1 MNALILAAGY
11 GTRLQRDLENDSSG
25 KYEQLKGLPKALLPI
40 GGQALISRWVE
51 LLSPLE
57 RLKKVVVLSN
67 DKYFGQFAQWKE
79 KNNFAKVEVLSDGTK
94 SNESRLGAIGSIQ
107 YAIRAGK
114 LEEEPLLVIGGD
126 TLLDV
131 NFDMVEFLEKAETN
145 CQLRAYVTAYKIGE
159 LETTKYGILE
169 TDSTGIVTGFKEKP
183 APEETTSRI
192 ACPCFYYFK
201 SDVFVL
207 ISDFLREKRDAV
219 LAERDATGL
228 LLRYLYDKME
238 QYKFYNRIG
247 EGAHGVVYL
256 GQAVRTGEKVA
267 LKKIP
272 ISEKK
277 LNAGLP
283 KELIREIQAMR
294 QTTRLPEID
303 YDDDYPEEEIRGAQH
318 VLKLRDVF
326 AAGSAV
332 VLATDLMEGDLG
344 DIIRSAE
351 RMRPEIAKTYAR
363 QMLEGV
369 AYIHSKNI
377 LHRDLKPSNMLI
389 DNKGQ
394 LKIGDFGQARIYEK
408 ECPMSH
414 KVATRW
420 YRAPELLYGAHR
432 YDFGVDLWAV
442 GCIIGELFL
451 FSPLFPG
458 QSDIE
463 QLYIVVQTL
472 GTPTDETWPGRKSL
486 PDYAKIVFHETKGKD
501 IGEILAKAPDYTADL
516 VKSFLVYDSTQRL
529 PAAESLRHH
538 FFKESFMNSFPT
550 ARS

>member
-1 MNALILAAGY
+1 
-11 GTRLQRDLENDSSG
+11 
-25 KYEQLKGLPKALLPI
+25 
-40 GGQALISRWVE
+40 
-51 LLSPLE
+51 
-57 RLKKVVVLSN
+57 
-67 DKYFGQFAQWKE
+67 
-79 KNNFAKVEVLSDGTK
+79 
-94 SNESRLGAIGSIQ
+94 
-107 YAIRAGK
+107 
-114 LEEEPLLVIGGD
+114 
-126 TLLDV
+126 
-131 NFDMVEFLEKAETN
+131 
-145 CQLRAYVTAYKIGE
+145 
-159 LETTKYGILE
+159 
-169 TDSTGIVTGFKEKP
+169 
-183 APEETTSRI
+183 
-192 ACPCFYYFK
+192 
-201 SDVFVL
+201 
-207 ISDFLREKRDAV
+207 
-219 LAERDATGL
+219 
-228 LLRYLYDKME
+228 ME
-238 QYKFYNRIG
+238 QYKFHNRIG

-256 GQAVRTGEKVA
+256 GQAVRTGERVA

-272 ISEKK
+272 IKK

-294 QTTRLPEID
+294 QTSHAQPEIEFQGD
-303 YDDDYPEEEIRGAQH
+303 HATKEERGAQH

-344 DIIRSAE
+344 DIIRSAD

-389 DNKGQ
+389 DKSGQ
-394 LKIGDFGQARIYEK
+394 LKIGDFGQARIYEN
-408 ECPMSH
+408 ESSMSH

-451 FSPLFPG
+451 FSALFPG

-463 QLYIVVQTL
+463 QLYLVVQTL

-501 IGEILAKAPDYTADL
+501 LAEILALAPDFTADL
-516 VKSFLVYDSTQRL
+516 VKSFLVYDSSQRL
-529 PAAESLRHH
+529 TAAQSLSHD
-538 FFKESFMNSFPT
+538 FFKASPLPARREELSPPKQDLRKFEDFSSNESSLSNSLSDFMNS
-550 ARS
+550 